1 MRQQEKKYK
10 PKVVRAIKIPARGWQ
25 EYREEL
31 KGQGFT
37 VNDFK
42 AMQKADQF
50 FNGLELYL
58 SMWNYDNHSS
68 WHLWNW
74 DKEQDER
81 VKLALYHAEQYH
93 PFPSYKNDFEGFC
106 KAWEAGE
113 YDPGASYT
121 FRLDQV
127 EVLEVL
133 QEEENNIEPDTV
145 KKGGKPGQRSRVPET
160 PPGTCHEE
168 KIPLQ
173 KEKVN
178 GWRRKREKGSVG
190 GSRRHHGRP
199 AGSRPTG

>member
-10 PKVVRAIKIPARGWQ
+10 PKVGRARIKIPARGWQ

-145 KKGGKPGQRSRVPET
+145 KKAVSQAREAGF
-160 PPGTCHEE
+160 
-168 KIPLQ
+168 Q
-173 KEKVN
+173 KRRRERATKKKY
-178 GWRRKREKGSVG
+178 RYRKR
-190 GSRRHHGRP
+190 R
-199 AGSRPTG
+199 